1 MFADILIIL
10 RKWLK
15 KKNTM
20 YMNHAVPVYQYKL
33 INFSISVQ
41 KLFYTGGAGGRVRV
55 RVREGGVGAEGR
67 GG

>member
-1 MFADILIIL
+1 
-10 RKWLK
+10 
-15 KKNTM
+15 M

-41 KLFYTGGAGGRVRV
+41 KLFYKGGAGERV